1 MLTPWG
7 RELALRWFLTI
18 FFREL
23 YTRLAWCYDPV
34 AIITSVGEWFTWQRT
49 AYGAVVGEPV
59 LEIGFGTG
67 HVQSDLSSRG
77 WRTIGIDISP
87 QMAHISRRRL
97 LRRQLSPRLVL
108 ADARA
113 LPFADAIFQS
123 AVSTFPSEYLFES
136 GTLQEA
142 RRVLRQG
149 GRLVVIPM
157 AQITGRGLA
166 DRLAGWLYRFT
177 GQSGAITPAWAKGF
191 KDAGFEAQIETVTLP
206 RSNVIR
212 IAADVPSASAS
223 TADI

>member
-1 MLTPWG
+1 M
-7 RELALRWFLTI
+7 ALRWFLAI

-23 YTRLAWCYDPV
+23 YTRLAWLYDAV
-34 AIITSVGEWFTWQRT
+34 AMITSVGAWFTWQAT
-49 AYGAVVGEPV
+49 AYEALPGDPV

-67 HVQSDLSSRG
+67 HVQADLTSRG
-77 WRTIGIDISP
+77 WQTIGIDVSP
-87 QMAHISRRRL
+87 QMARISRRRL
-97 LRRQLSPRLVL
+97 LRRKLSPRLVR
-108 ADARA
+108 ADAKA
-113 LPFADAIFQS
+113 LPFANALFRS

-177 GQSGAITPAWAKGF
+177 GQSGPITPAWAEGF
-191 KDAGFEAQIETVTLP
+191 KDAGFDAKVETVTLP

-212 IAADVPSASAS
+212 IAADVPVSGAS
-223 TADI
+223 TADV